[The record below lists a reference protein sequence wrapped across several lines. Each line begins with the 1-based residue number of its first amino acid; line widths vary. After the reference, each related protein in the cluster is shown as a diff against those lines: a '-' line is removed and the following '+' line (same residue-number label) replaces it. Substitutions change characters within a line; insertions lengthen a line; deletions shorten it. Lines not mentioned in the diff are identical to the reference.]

1 MILFGTISI
10 NSFYRCQR
18 SIAIHKPLNHVKYP
32 PTDEVSRWL
41 SYSLKAAF
49 WFIARQLCAKSKL
62 FKRILGI
69 SLEGLQGKG
78 QVAWYFNIIAPDQET
93 VYGLYDQLP
102 CLVNTIQIDDQLRWT
117 IPTACACKWWSV
129 CTWSPPRSCVEP
141 RWRCSTVCLPGQK
154 EPSSLC
160 NNGSWGWYPC
170 FPRTARWCWGWDS
183 LPQQWVSK
191 WDPTTRCQV
200 RGWYLARRWVRVA
213 TGVWRCPSTTTTSS
227 WESSWQATANP
238 PGSAKAVCG
247 WGWKINVSKWALL
260 EVTQHA
266 CAYMSQTH
274 NISIISIEPLRLL
287 RLKRY
292 CAPKQ
297 GQSPSQAV
305 LDMFKDKEKRALAIL
320 CYHMF
325 SRYVISSIPFPNI

>member
-102 CLVNTIQIDDQLRWT
+102 CLVNTIQIDDQLR
-117 IPTACACKWWSV
+117 
-129 CTWSPPRSCVEP
+129 
-141 RWRCSTVCLPGQK
+141 
-154 EPSSLC
+154 
-160 NNGSWGWYPC
+160 
-170 FPRTARWCWGWDS
+170 
-183 LPQQWVSK
+183 
-191 WDPTTRCQV
+191 
-200 RGWYLARRWVRVA
+200 
-213 TGVWRCPSTTTTSS
+213 
-227 WESSWQATANP
+227 
-238 PGSAKAVCG
+238 
-247 WGWKINVSKWALL
+247 
-260 EVTQHA
+260 
-266 CAYMSQTH
+266 
-274 NISIISIEPLRLL
+274 
-287 RLKRY
+287 
-292 CAPKQ
+292 
-297 GQSPSQAV
+297 
-305 LDMFKDKEKRALAIL
+305 
-320 CYHMF
+320 
-325 SRYVISSIPFPNI
+325 